1 MKKLNEITVNE
12 LLYELSNSNN
22 FDYVKDCV
30 RVTLYA
36 NRRDKSRELCTAY
49 LPAHIGDYLIEKTV
63 HGFNLNIGVSR
74 VDESINVDLD
84 IVVNM

>member
-12 LLYELSNSNN
+12 LLYELSTTNN
-22 FDYVKDCV
+22 FDYVRDCV

-36 NRRDKSRELCTAY
+36 NRLDKSRELCTAY

-63 HGFNLNIGVSR
+63 HGFKLNMNISR
-74 VDESINVDLD
+74 VDETISVDLD